1 MKKKTFNRV
10 FAMFSAV
17 LMLVGMFPSVHA
29 TVIAAETTGS
39 EGINSRKKGIRY
51 GCRRPQG

>member
-17 LMLVGMFPSVHA
+17 LMLVGMFPSVPA
-29 TVIAAETTGS
+29 AVVAAESTGS
-39 EGINSRKKGIRY
+39 EGTAVTQKGLCH
-51 GCRRPQG
+51 GCS

>member
-17 LMLVGMFPSVHA
+17 LMLVGMFPSVPA

-39 EGINSRKKGIRY
+39 EGTTVAKGIRY